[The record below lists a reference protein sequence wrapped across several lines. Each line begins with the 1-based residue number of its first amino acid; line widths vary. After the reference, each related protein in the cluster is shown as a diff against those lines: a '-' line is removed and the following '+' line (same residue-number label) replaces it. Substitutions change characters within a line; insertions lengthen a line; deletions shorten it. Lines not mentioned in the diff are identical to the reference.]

1 MYQTRVFLVL
11 PLLLLGCGL
20 LTFDVDSEAST
31 HIDGAGALGTLLDV
45 LSFSGLD
52 DFNVDVQSA
61 MQDQGVEDGDVS
73 SVRITSF
80 TLSGSP
86 GDLSFLEDF
95 AVYLSAPDVDEV
107 LVASGDSF
115 PEGHLVVELA
125 VPDVDLTPYVVAD
138 ESSFRVVA
146 NGSAPA
152 DDVDVTA
159 AFNVEIVATA
169 QGACRTLSQDT
180 AAAE

>member
-1 MYQTRVFLVL
+1 VYQTRAFILL
-11 PLLLLGCGL
+11 PILLLGCGL

-95 AVYLSAPDVDEV
+95 AVYISAPDVDEV
-107 LVASGDSF
+107 LVASGDS
-115 PEGHLVVELA
+115 

>member
-1 MYQTRVFLVL
+1 MRTSAALFAPLV
-11 PLLLLGCGL
+11 LLGCGL

-31 HIDGAGALGTLLDV
+31 HVDGAGALGTLLDV

-80 TLSGSP
+80 TLTGSP
-86 GDLSFLEDF
+86 GDLSFLDDF
-95 AVYLSAPDVDEV
+95 SVYLSAPGLDEV
-107 LVASGDSF
+107 LVASGDAF
-115 PEGHLVVELA
+115 PEGHLVVELS

-159 AFNVEIVATA
+159 AFTVEIVATT
-169 QGACRTLSQDT
+169 QGACRSLSQDSS
-180 AAAE
+180 AAE

>member
-1 MYQTRVFLVL
+1 MRTPIAYLV
-11 PLLLLGCGL
+11 PVLLLGCGL
-20 LTFDVDSEAST
+20 LTFEVDSDAST

-73 SVRITSF
+73 SVRITAF
-80 TLSGSP
+80 TLTGSP

-95 AVYLSAPDVDEV
+95 AVYISAPGLDEV
-107 LVASGDSF
+107 LVASGDDF

-152 DDVDVTA
+152 DDTDVTA
-159 AFNVEIVATA
+159 AFTVEIVATT
-169 QGACRTLSQDT
+169 QGACRSLSQDT

>member
-1 MYQTRVFLVL
+1 VRTPIAFLV
-11 PLLLLGCGL
+11 PLVLLGCGL
-20 LTFDVDSEAST
+20 LTFEVDSDAST

-73 SVRITSF
+73 SVRITAF
-80 TLSGSP
+80 TLTGSP

-95 AVYLSAPDVDEV
+95 AVYISAPGLDEV
-107 LVASGDSF
+107 LVASGDDF
-115 PEGHLVVELA
+115 PEGHLVAELA

-152 DDVDVTA
+152 DDTDVTA
-159 AFNVEIVATA
+159 AFTVEIVATT
-169 QGACRTLSQDT
+169 QGACRSLSQDT